1 MTTPLAQLSR
11 AGVSIWLDDLS
22 RSRITS
28 GSLAA
33 LVEDRNVVGV
43 TTNPTIFAA
52 ALADSEAY
60 AAQLEPLARAH
71 TSLEDTVEA
80 LTADDVAKA
89 ADILEPVY
97 RASGGVDGRVSIEV
111 PPSAA
116 RDSDATVEHAVRLWE
131 TINRPNVM
139 IKIPAT
145 LEGLPAI
152 THVVARGI
160 SVNVTL
166 VFALDRYRKVVEA
179 YISGLERAREAGI
192 DLAGIHSVASIF
204 VSRVDTEIDSRLTA
218 LGTPEALALRG
229 RAGIANCRLAHQ
241 IAGQLFTS
249 ERFEV
254 LEAAGANAQRPLWAS
269 TGTKNPEYP
278 DTLYVS
284 ELVAAGTVNTMPQAT
299 LDAFADHGV
308 VDGETASTGY
318 GAANELFDRLAAL
331 GIDYAEVMAQL
342 EAEGLEKFDAS
353 WDELLATVR
362 TQLEGVRS

>member
-1 MTTPLAQLSR
+1 MTTSLAELSR

-33 LVEDRNVVGV
+33 LVADKQVVGV

-60 AAQLEPLARAH
+60 AAQLTPLARDGVD
-71 TSLEDTVEA
+71 LETAVEM
-80 LTADDVAKA
+80 LTCDDVAKA

-111 PPSAA
+111 PPEAA
-116 RDSDATVEHAVRLWE
+116 RDTEATIAHATRLWE
-131 TINRPNVM
+131 AINRPNVM

-152 THVVARGI
+152 TAVVARGI

-166 VFALDRYRKVVEA
+166 IFALDRYRKVVEA

-204 VSRVDTEIDSRLTA
+204 VSRVDTEVDRRLTA
-218 LGTPEALALRG
+218 LGTDEALRLRG
-229 RAGIANCRLAHQ
+229 QAGVANCRLAHQ

-254 LEAAGANAQRPLWAS
+254 LEAAGAHPQRPLWAS
-269 TGTKNPEYP
+269 TGTKNPDYP

-284 ELVAAGTVNTMPQAT
+284 ELVAPGTVNTMPEAT
-299 LDAFADHGV
+299 LEAFADHGEV
-308 VDGETASTGY
+308 RGDTIGSGY
-318 GAANELFDRLAAL
+318 GQANALFDRLAAL
-331 GIDYAEVMAQL
+331 GIDYAEVMEQL
-342 EAEGLEKFDAS
+342 EAEGLQKFDAS
-353 WDELLATVR
+353 WAELLDTVR
-362 TQLEGVRS
+362 TQLEGARA